1 MSTEDKEIL
10 DLLQDQKQRGL
21 IKLFDRYFKP
31 LVLLADL
38 YLKNEYSAE
47 DIVQEQFIKFWDKKL
62 YQQMKSHTSLK
73 NYLFTMVKNAS
84 LNHIR
89 KKDIL
94 LESSEL
100 FEIGENITQDLTE
113 EGIERI
119 KNTIA
124 NLPEQTRKVVECIL
138 VQDMKYQEASDELG
152 ISINT
157 VKTHL
162 KRGVLKLKTELKDQK
177 DLLFLFLFN
186 KVNS

>member
-1 MSTEDKEIL
+1 MSTEDKKIL
-10 DLLQDQKQRGL
+10 DLLQNQKQKGL
-21 IKLFDRYFKP
+21 IKLFDLYFKP

-62 YQQMKSHTSLK
+62 YQQVKSHSTLK

-89 KKDIL
+89 KNDIL

-100 FEIGENITQDLTE
+100 FEIGEEIARDLSE
-113 EGIERI
+113 EGIATI
-119 KNTIA
+119 KNAIA
-124 NLPEQTRKVVECIL
+124 QLPDQTKKVVECVL
-138 VQDMKYQEASDELG
+138 VQGMKYQEAANELN

-157 VKTHL
+157 VKTQL
-162 KRGVLKLKTELKDQK
+162 KRGVQKLRTELKDQK
-177 DLLFLFLFN
+177 DLLFLFLLC
-186 KVNS
+186 K